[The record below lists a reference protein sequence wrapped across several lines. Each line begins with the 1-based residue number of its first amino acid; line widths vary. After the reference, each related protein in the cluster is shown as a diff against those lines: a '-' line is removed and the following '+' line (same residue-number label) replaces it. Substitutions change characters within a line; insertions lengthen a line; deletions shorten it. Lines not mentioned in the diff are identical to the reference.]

1 MLQTVLIYGAG
12 RTGVEVAK
20 KCADAGISIKVFLD
34 MAADGECCGISVVKA
49 DDIPEIIDRE
59 LPVILA
65 LHHGVH
71 DAVQTL
77 SSAGFSKLITLA
89 AFNAELRRCKIDA
102 ITIGPLFDLENFADE
117 QCFAAEA
124 ANLLTDERSK
134 EIFKNHLRYLR
145 GGSIDALERKDS
157 GIMYFPDNRPFEFSG
172 KVTMADCGSYIGDTI
187 MSLMPYVEFE
197 KIYAFDPDPLVAS
210 QLRENLSRYKGLDFH
225 IIQAGLGS
233 CRGQIAFAEDGT
245 GRGVIREDGGIKIDI
260 VTLDEVFSNVKV
272 DFIKMDIEGAEADAL
287 LGAANVIKRDM
298 PLLEVS
304 VYHRPGDFWKLPLL
318 IKELNPEYSI
328 YLRCGDDSFHDTVAV
343 AVPKRF
349 KLR

>member
-1 MLQTVLIYGAG
+1 MQEIIIYGAG
-12 RTGVEVAK
+12 RTGKAVWEVCCRCGINVVAFI
-20 KCADAGISIKVFLD
+20 DRMTAGEF
-34 MAADGECCGISVVKA
+34 CGISVVRA
-49 DDIPEIIDRE
+49 DMIPVDTDRT
-59 LPVILA
+59 LPVVLA
-65 LHHGVH
+65 LHDDVH
-71 DAVQTL
+71 NAAVAVKNAGFENVMTL
-77 SSAGFSKLITLA
+77 S
-89 AFNAELRRCKIDA
+89 AFNIYLRRNSVA
-102 ITIGPLFDLENFADE
+102 AVELVPLFDPEIFSGSCDE
-117 QCFAAEA
+117 IAAA
-124 ANLLTDERSK
+124 GAVLADERSH
-134 EIFKNHLRYLR
+134 IILDNYLEYLKT
-145 GGSIDALERKDS
+145 GQLDKLEKHEP
-157 GIMYFPDNRPFEFSG
+157 GVMYYPENRPFEFFG

-187 MSLMPYVEFE
+187 MSLMPYIEFE

-328 YLRCGDDSFHDTVAV
+328 YLRCGNDSFHDTVAV
-343 AVPKRF
+343 AVPERF